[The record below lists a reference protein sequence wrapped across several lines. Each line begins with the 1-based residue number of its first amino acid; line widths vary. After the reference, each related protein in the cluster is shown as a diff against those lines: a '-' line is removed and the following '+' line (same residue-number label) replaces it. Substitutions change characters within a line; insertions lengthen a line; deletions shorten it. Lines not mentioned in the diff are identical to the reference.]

1 MRGMANLFGTLLKI
15 LCLVIID
22 LLAFYT
28 SLFIAWVVR
37 SEVLSSFVPDLP
49 PFGHFPYSYFL
60 SLWWIPAIFIFFLFY
75 EDLYERNLPFW
86 DDVRI
91 TIKAISLATL
101 TIMAIITLGKMQDM
115 VSRLVLLGTWNA
127 CLFSFPLFRLWGKRF
142 LYSLGIWRERALI
155 LGAGNAGKL
164 VMEGLQREKHMGY
177 DVIGFLD
184 DDEKKRGEIVQG
196 KKVFGR
202 VKHFPRFVKD
212 LNIATVIIA
221 MPSLSPERLSRLT
234 ASVQNHSPNT
244 MVIPDLRGIA
254 LLNTGLVHLFYEEVF
269 LMNIRNN
276 LKSAPNRFI
285 KRLFDITVS
294 VSSLPLLLPVIGI
307 IGALIRLETPGP
319 AIYAHDRVGKD
330 GKTFRCYK
338 FRTMH
343 RDAEE
348 RLKEMIENNDEVRDE
363 WEKNWKLKDDPRI
376 TSIGRFLRG
385 TSLDELP
392 QLFNVIRG
400 EMSLVGPRPVT
411 RHELETNYRDMG
423 KVCFSV
429 PPGISGLWQVS
440 GRSNT
445 DYWRRVKLDA
455 WYIMNWSLWFDI
467 VILFKTIRVVMKRE
481 GAY

>member
-1 MRGMANLFGTLLKI
+1 MREAAKLLKTI
-15 LCLVIID
+15 LKVLCLIIVD

-28 SLFIAWVVR
+28 ALFTAWVVR
-37 SEVLSSFVPDLP
+37 AVVLPSFLADLP
-49 PFGHFPYSYFL
+49 PFQQFPYSYFF

-75 EDLYERNLPFW
+75 EDLYERNFPFW
-86 DDVRI
+86 DEVRI
-91 TIKAISLATL
+91 TVKAISLATL
-101 TIMAIITLGKMQDM
+101 MVMAIVTLGKMQDM
-115 VSRLVLLGTWNA
+115 ISRLVLLGTWA
-127 CLFSFPLFRLWGKRF
+127 ASLFTFPLFRLWGKKFFYRAG
-142 LYSLGIWRERALI
+142 LLRERVLI
-155 LGAGNAGKL
+155 LGAGNAGRL
-164 VMEGLQREKHMGY
+164 VMEGLQREKNMGY

-184 DDEKKRGEIVQG
+184 DDESKHGNMMQG

-202 VKHFPRFVKD
+202 VKHFPKFIKD
-212 LNIATVIIA
+212 LAIATVIIA
-221 MPSLSPERLSRLT
+221 MPSLSPEKLSRLT

-244 MVIPDLRGIA
+244 MVIPDLKGIA
-254 LLNTGLVHLFYEEVF
+254 LLNTGLVHFFYEELF

-294 VSSLPLLLPVIGI
+294 VASLPLLLPVIGI
-307 IGALIRLETPGP
+307 IGAVIRLETPGP
-319 AIYAHDRVGKD
+319 AIYAHDRIGKN

-343 RDAEE
+343 KDAEE
-348 RLKEMIENNDEVRDE
+348 KLRVILKSNDQLRTE
-363 WEKNWKLKDDPRI
+363 WEENWKLKDDPRV
-376 TSIGRFLRG
+376 TTIGRFLRG

-392 QLFNVIRG
+392 QLFNVIKG

-411 RHELETNYRDMG
+411 RHEMDAHYREMG

-440 GRSNT
+440 GRSDT
-445 DYWRRVKLDA
+445 GYEYRVKLDA

-467 VILFKTIRVVMKRE
+467 AILFKTIRVVAKRE

>member
-1 MRGMANLFGTLLKI
+1 MRVMVKLFRTLLRV

-28 SLFIAWVVR
+28 SLFAAWVLR
-37 SEVLSSFVPDLP
+37 SEVLSSFVPNLP
-49 PFGHFPYSYFL
+49 AFNQFSYSYYL
-60 SLWWIPAIFIFFLFY
+60 SLWWIPAMFIFFLFY
-75 EDLYERNLPFW
+75 EGLYERNLPFW
-86 DDVRI
+86 DEARI
-91 TIKAISLATL
+91 TVKAISLAAL
-101 TIMAIITLGKMQDM
+101 TVMAVVTLGKMQDR
-115 VSRLVLLGTWNA
+115 VSRLVLLGTWTA
-127 CLFSFPLFRLWGKRF
+127 SLFSFPLFRLWGKRL
-142 LYSLGIWRERALI
+142 LYRMGLWRERVLI
-155 LGAGNAGKL
+155 LGAGNAGRL
-164 VMEGLQREKHMGY
+164 VMEGLRREKHMGY

-184 DDEKKRGEIVQG
+184 DDEKKRGEMIQG

-202 VKHFPRFVKD
+202 VKHFSRFVKD
-212 LNIATVIIA
+212 LGIVTVVIA

-234 ASVQNHSPNT
+234 AGVQNHSPNT

-254 LLNTGLVHLFYEEVF
+254 LLNTGLVHLFYEEIF

-285 KRLFDITVS
+285 KRLFDFTLS
-294 VSSLPLLLPVIGI
+294 VVSLPLLLPVIGI
-307 IGALIRLETPGP
+307 IGAAIRLETPGP
-319 AIYAHDRVGKD
+319 AIYAHDRLGKN

-343 RDAEE
+343 KDAEE
-348 RLKEMIENNDEVRDE
+348 RLRVILENSDQMRTE
-363 WEKNWKLKDDPRI
+363 WEKNWKLKDDPRV
-376 TSIGRFLRG
+376 TKIGRFLRG

-392 QLFNVIRG
+392 QLFNVIKG

-411 RHELETNYRDMG
+411 RHEMDTHYKDMG
-423 KVCFSV
+423 KLCFSV

-445 DYWRRVKLDA
+445 GYEYRLKLDS

-467 VILFKTIRVVMKRE
+467 AILFKTMRVVAKRE